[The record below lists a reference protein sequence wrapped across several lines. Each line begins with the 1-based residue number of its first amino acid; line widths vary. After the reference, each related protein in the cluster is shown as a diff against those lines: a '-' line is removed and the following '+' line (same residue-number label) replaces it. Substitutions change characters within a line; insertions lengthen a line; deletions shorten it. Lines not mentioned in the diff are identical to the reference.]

1 MFWIAF
7 LGMAFSWM
15 LIKLGFLSATAS
27 FLSFVIKLLLLVLFV
42 GMIAGVWFWL
52 RSKKSRSSSQN

>member
-27 FLSFVIKLLLLVLFV
+27 FLAFVIKLLLLVLCV
-42 GMIAGVWFWL
+42 GTIAGVWFWW
-52 RSKKSRSSSQN
+52 RSKEPGSASQS